1 MYLVVFPGM
10 RRFPGPQTFHAKS
23 WKVSTAVSLHVVDFV
38 ATKTRHGACPQDV
51 TAWERRQI
59 IQSSK
64 CFNSG
69 EPGRSGRLHTC
80 KASVQWGQWG
90 KASWQRRIS
99 ALTLEDQINKDA
111 CLVAPTQMGS
121 TEISLI
127 GRTVCPH
134 ISDSFPLCP
143 PQQRTWPQI
152 LWAPKFF

>member
-64 CFNSG
+64 WRTRSLRLVAHLQGLSTVRAMREGFLAEEDICFNSG
-69 EPGRSGRLHTC
+69 
-80 KASVQWGQWG
+80 
-90 KASWQRRIS
+90 
-99 ALTLEDQINKDA
+99 
-111 CLVAPTQMGS
+111 GS
-121 TEISLI
+121 
-127 GRTVCPH
+127 
-134 ISDSFPLCP
+134 D
-143 PQQRTWPQI
+143 QQRCLPCGPNTNG
-152 LWAPKFF
+152 LYRNLLNR